1 MRVGYPTVQEGS
13 LQDVG
18 IDRDALELLEQIIQ
32 ADVNNG
38 FPSAQ
43 MAIVKTASWC
53 IRTHGAR

>member
-1 MRVGYPTVQEGS
+1 MTVRVGYPTVQEGS

-18 IDRDALELLEQIIQ
+18 IDRDALELLEQIVQ

-43 MAIVKTASWC
+43 MAIVKTAS
-53 IRTHGAR
+53 